1 MIFYMM
7 INIGS
12 LSSIATTE
20 LEANVGF
27 WAAYLLPF
35 LMFIVG
41 FGVLVAGKSHYKV
54 RPPQGSVIPR
64 AFHVIWIAI
73 RNKGNFDAAKPEYS
87 EELDVNGRAA
97 NIPWDSLFVDEV
109 KRAVVACK
117 VFCFFPIYW
126 VICTFQFPRDVCVN
140 TRRERISC

>member
-20 LEANVGF
+20 MELHIGF

-41 FGVLVAGKSHYKV
+41 FGILVAGKSAYKV
-54 RPPQGSVIPR
+54 RPPQGSVIPN
-64 AFHVIWIAI
+64 AFRVCWIALK
-73 RNKGNFDAAKPEYS
+73 NKGNFEVAKPDHYDS
-87 EELDVNGRAA
+87 NMK
-97 NIPWDSLFVDEV
+97 WDGIFVEEV
-109 KRAVVACK
+109 KRAAVACK
-117 VFCFFPIYW
+117 VFAFFPVYW
-126 VICTFQFPRDVCVN
+126 VV
-140 TRRERISC
+140 

>member
-20 LEANVGF
+20 MEQHIGF

-41 FGVLVAGKSHYKV
+41 FGILVAGKSAYKV
-54 RPPQGSVIPR
+54 RPPQGSVIPK
-64 AFHVIWIAI
+64 AFRVCWIALK
-73 RNKGNFDAAKPEYS
+73 NKGNFEVAKPDHY
-87 EELDVNGRAA
+87 DA
-97 NIPWDSLFVDEV
+97 NMQWDGIFVEEV

-117 VFCFFPIYW
+117 VFAFFPVYW
-126 VICTFQFPRDVCVN
+126 VV
-140 TRRERISC
+140 